1 MSTQND
7 PQDPSQSGA
16 QPVVAP
22 APTVAQATASA
33 PVSAP
38 AQAAIPE
45 VAPRTPQAPARKV
58 PTFLKIS
65 IILLA
70 ALSIASISLLFI
82 GDFEGKF
89 ERVFSTFIAFAI
101 FVALTGFDTRRGQ
114 RNEWYPPVALLAN
127 SYILALLLIVVW
139 MTPAG
144 WSLIWDIFWKSLVVL
159 IATRAVVG
167 CAQLLLNMADK
178 RPRPLGV
185 FALITSLL
193 ATVTGILFTAPI
205 AIEVFNVEIPE
216 LYWRF
221 AVAALLLTGLGLSI
235 SLLLRWSYGSADREA
250 ARRAREAEGEPFARL
265 APPELGDER
274 LVRYLTDAVP
284 RTLAK
289 SAQVIAVS
297 ASVAAEIVEAYP
309 AVRERVVAVPNGV
322 RLPVDRNKRCVPT
335 APNVL
340 IVGTIEPRKNHLTLI
355 RAMNE
360 VRTHL
365 PDATLDIV
373 GRAGW
378 RSDDIV
384 RAIRAGEREGWITW
398 HDAASD
404 ADLERA
410 YSRAAVFAYPSWYE
424 GFGLPVLE
432 AMARGIPVVAGD
444 IPVLRE
450 VGNAAARY
458 ARPDDAAQIAD
469 HIVTLLDSQSEREAL
484 VERGL
489 AQATGYSWRRTA
501 EATRRVY
508 GRAIEKS

>member
-1 MSTQND
+1 MRIAFDATAAATQLAGVGRYARELLRELVTIEPADDMQIISAADRSQGDALLDSLPPGAARELRLIPGGYRWSTLLWQRLRVPLPID
-7 PQDPSQSGA
+7 LLLKDA
-16 QPVVAP
+16 DIFHATDFVAP
-22 APTVAQATASA
+22 PTR
-33 PVSAP
+33 
-38 AQAAIPE
+38 IPL
-45 VAPRTPQAPARKV
+45 VT
-58 PTFLKIS
+58 TIHD
-65 IILLA
+65 
-70 ALSIASISLLFI
+70 LSYL
-82 GDFEGKF
+82 
-89 ERVFSTFIAFAI
+89 RV
-101 FVALTGFDTRRGQ
+101 
-114 RNEWYPPVALLAN
+114 
-127 SYILALLLIVVW
+127 
-139 MTPAG
+139 
-144 WSLIWDIFWKSLVVL
+144 
-159 IATRAVVG
+159 
-167 CAQLLLNMADK
+167 
-178 RPRPLGV
+178 
-185 FALITSLL
+185 
-193 ATVTGILFTAPI
+193 
-205 AIEVFNVEIPE
+205 
-216 LYWRF
+216 
-221 AVAALLLTGLGLSI
+221 
-235 SLLLRWSYGSADREA
+235 
-250 ARRAREAEGEPFARL
+250 
-265 APPELGDER
+265 PELGDER

-297 ASVAAEIVEAYP
+297 ASVAAEIAEAYP

-360 VRTHL
+360 VRTHI

-410 YSRAAVFAYPSWYE
+410 YSHAAVFAYPSWYE

-508 GRAIEKS
+508 GRAIEMS